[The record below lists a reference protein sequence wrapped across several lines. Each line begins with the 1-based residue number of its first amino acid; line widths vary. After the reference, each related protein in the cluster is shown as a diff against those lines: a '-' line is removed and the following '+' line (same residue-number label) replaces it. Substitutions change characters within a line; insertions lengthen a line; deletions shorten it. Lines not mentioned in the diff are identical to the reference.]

1 MAEVQPL
8 PDPLP
13 EPDVPASRRT
23 DTGVPGHHRR
33 VRKSPTA
40 RRAEIVDA
48 ARTVFA
54 ESGYEDAG
62 LADISDVAQVSK
74 GLLYHYFPE
83 GRPALFAAVTE
94 QLLTELGVRLE
105 HATRVPFSA
114 RRRLDHLLATL
125 FGFFTERPDAYRHLF
140 EDGRASRDPL
150 VSGSTAAARLRITTE
165 LAAVMASVRLSP
177 DELLA
182 ASHGILG
189 FALATL
195 DLCLA
200 GRLDAELAWRI
211 TCDYAATLL
220 DEE

>member
-1 MAEVQPL
+1 MAQPQPL
-8 PDPLP
+8 PNSPQGA
-13 EPDVPASRRT
+13 VPAPS
-23 DTGVPGHHRR
+23 RR

-40 RRAEIVDA
+40 RRAEIVRA

-54 ESGYEDAG
+54 ATGYEDAG
-62 LADISDVAQVSK
+62 LAEISEVAQVSK

-94 QLLTELGVRLE
+94 ELLTELGVRLE
-105 HATRVPFSA
+105 HAARVPFSA
-114 RRRLDHLLATL
+114 RRRLEHLLATL
-125 FGFFTERPDAYRHLF
+125 FGYFTEHPEAYRHLF
-140 EDGRASRDPL
+140 EDGRASRDEL
-150 VSGSTAAARLRITTE
+150 VAGSATAARIQITTE
-165 LAAVMASVRLSP
+165 LATVMASVQLSP

-200 GRLDAELAWRI
+200 GRLDAEQAWRV
-211 TCDYAATLL
+211 TCDYAAAKL
-220 DEE
+220 DDA

>member
-1 MAEVQPL
+1 MAQPQPL
-8 PDPLP
+8 PDGP
-13 EPDVPASRRT
+13 EPLAPVT
-23 DTGVPGHHRR
+23 NRR

-54 ESGYEDAG
+54 ASGYEDAG
-62 LADISDVAQVSK
+62 LAEISEVAQVSK

-94 QLLTELGVRLE
+94 QLLVELGVRLE

-114 RRRLDHLLATL
+114 RRRLEHLLATL

-140 EDGRASRDPL
+140 EDGRASRDAL
-150 VSGSTAAARLRITTE
+150 VAGSSAEARVQITSE
-165 LAAVMASVRLSP
+165 LASVMASVRLSP
-177 DELLA
+177 DELVA

-189 FALATL
+189 FALSTL
-195 DLCLA
+195 HLCLA
-200 GRLDAELAWRI
+200 GRLDPEVAWRV
-211 TCDYAATLL
+211 TCDYAGTMLEG
-220 DEE
+220 D

>member
-1 MAEVQPL
+1 MMAAEPERI
-8 PDPLP
+8 DPIV
-13 EPDVPASRRT
+13 EGAA
-23 DTGVPGHHRR
+23 PGRAGARR

-48 ARTVFA
+48 ARAVFA
-54 ESGYEDAG
+54 TAGYEDAG
-62 LADISDVAQVSK
+62 LAEISDTAQVSK

-94 QLLTELGVRLE
+94 QLLIELTLRLE

-114 RRRLDHLLATL
+114 RRRLEHLLATL
-125 FGFFTERPDAYRHLF
+125 FGFFTERPEAYRHLF
-140 EDGRASRDPL
+140 EDGRGSRDEL
-150 VSGSTAAARLRITTE
+150 VAGSADAARLQITTE

-200 GRLDAELAWRI
+200 GRLDGEVAWRI
-211 TCDYAATLL
+211 TCDYAGSML
-220 DEE
+220 DDD

>member
-1 MAEVQPL
+1 MSQPH
-8 PDPLP
+8 PLSNESQP
-13 EPDVPASRRT
+13 SPAP
-23 DTGVPGHHRR
+23 PGNRR

-48 ARTVFA
+48 AQIVFA
-54 ESGYEDAG
+54 SSGYEDAG
-62 LADISDVAQVSK
+62 LAEISEVAQVSK

-94 QLLTELGVRLE
+94 QLLVELGLRLE

-114 RRRLDHLLATL
+114 RRRLEHLLATL

-140 EDGRASRDPL
+140 EDGRASRDVL
-150 VSGSTAAARLRITTE
+150 VAGSAAAARVQITTE
-165 LAAVMASVRLSP
+165 LAAVMATSRMAP

-200 GRLDAELAWRI
+200 ERLDAEMAWRV
-211 TCDYAATLL
+211 TCDYAVTML
-220 DEE
+220 DED

>member
-1 MAEVQPL
+1 MAAQ
-8 PDPLP
+8 P
-13 EPDVPASRRT
+13 EPLRDDQAPAAPA
-23 DTGVPGHHRR
+23 GPRR
-33 VRKSPTA
+33 VRKSPNA
-40 RRAEIVDA
+40 RRAEIVEA
-48 ARTVFA
+48 AREVFA
-54 ESGYEDAG
+54 SAGYEDAG
-62 LADISDVAQVSK
+62 LAEISDVAQVSK

-94 QLLTELGVRLE
+94 QLLIELSVRLE

-125 FGFFTERPDAYRHLF
+125 FGFFTERPEAYRHLF
-140 EDGRASRDPL
+140 EDGRASRDEL
-150 VSGSTAAARLRITTE
+150 VAASADAARLQITTE

-200 GRLDAELAWRI
+200 GRLDPEMAWRI
-211 TCDYAATLL
+211 TCDYAGAQIE
-220 DEE
+220 DD

>member
-1 MAEVQPL
+1 MAAEPQPIIDGSA
-8 PDPLP
+8 PVAPVAP
-13 EPDVPASRRT
+13 
-23 DTGVPGHHRR
+23 RR
-33 VRKSPTA
+33 VRKSPNA

-54 ESGYEDAG
+54 SAGYEDAG
-62 LADISDVAQVSK
+62 LAEISDVAQVSK

-94 QLLTELGVRLE
+94 QLLTELSLRLE

-114 RRRLDHLLATL
+114 RRRLEHLLATL
-125 FGFFTERPDAYRHLF
+125 FGFFTDRPEAYRHLF
-140 EDGRASRDPL
+140 EDGRGSRDEL
-150 VSGSTAAARLRITTE
+150 VAGSAEAARLQITTE

-182 ASHGILG
+182 ASHGTLG

-200 GRLDAELAWRI
+200 GRIDAEMAWRV
-211 TCDYAATLL
+211 TCDYAATML
-220 DEE
+220 DDD

>member
-1 MAEVQPL
+1 MAAEPQPV
-8 PDPLP
+8 PDGP
-13 EPDVPASRRT
+13 VPVAPAA
-23 DTGVPGHHRR
+23 GRR

-40 RRAEIVDA
+40 RRAEIVEA

-54 ESGYEDAG
+54 SAGYEDAG
-62 LADISDVAQVSK
+62 LAEISDAAQVSK

-94 QLLTELGVRLE
+94 QLLVELSVRLE
-105 HATRVPFSA
+105 HATRVPFSP
-114 RRRLDHLLATL
+114 RRRLEHLLATL
-125 FGFFTERPDAYRHLF
+125 FGYFTEQPEAYRHLF
-140 EDGRASRDPL
+140 EDGRASHDGL
-150 VSGSTAAARLRITTE
+150 VTASSEAARLQITTE
-165 LAAVMASVRLSP
+165 LAAVMASVRLGP

-200 GRLDAELAWRI
+200 GRLDPEVAWRV
-211 TCDYAATLL
+211 TCDYASTMI
-220 DEE
+220 DGD

>member
-1 MAEVQPL
+1 MAQTQPL
-8 PDPLP
+8 PDPQTAS
-13 EPDVPASRRT
+13 VP
-23 DTGVPGHHRR
+23 TGNRR

-54 ESGYEDAG
+54 AAGYEDAG
-62 LADISDVAQVSK
+62 LAEISDVAQVSK

-94 QLLTELGVRLE
+94 QLLAELGARLE

-114 RRRLDHLLATL
+114 RRRLEHLLATL
-125 FGFFTERPDAYRHLF
+125 FGFFTERPEAYRHLF
-140 EDGRASRDPL
+140 EDGRASRDRL
-150 VSGSTAAARLRITTE
+150 VAGSAEAARVQITTE
-165 LAAVMASVRLSP
+165 LASVMASLRLTP

-200 GRLDAELAWRI
+200 NRLDPEIAWRT
-211 TCDYAATLL
+211 TCDYAGTML
-220 DEE
+220 DED